1 MLSWQSWP
9 RIAPFCRLPSL
20 GPLQSNHPI
29 QTLWLSSFSSSASSF
44 LTLSH
49 RHPKISL
56 NRNLVASRKFHTS
69 SSSLRWL
76 GADSPEHDAS
86 LTSVAEGMKRLYR
99 AKLLPL
105 ERRYLFNEFHSPL
118 MQDADFDA
126 LPMIL
131 LVGQYSTGKTTFIRH
146 LLERDFPGI
155 RVGPE
160 PTTDRF
166 IVIMHSEEDGI
177 IPGNALVMD
186 PTKQFKPLSKFGNT
200 FLNKFQCS
208 TTNSEVLK
216 SLVVVDTPGILSGEK
231 QRVDRGYSFSGVV
244 EWFAD
249 RADRVLLLFD
259 AHKLDISDEFKRVI
273 ETLHGHDEKIRIVLN
288 KADMVDGQQLMR
300 VYGALMWSLGKILA
314 TPEVARV
321 YAGSFWDRPLHI
333 DTNRRL
339 FEAEEADLFKDLRSL
354 PRNATLRKLND
365 LIKRARLALV
375 HAHIV
380 GALKAEMPLIFG
392 KDDKKAR
399 LIANLDTIYKKIE
412 AEKGFSPGDFPNIDQ
427 MRESLANYDFSTL
440 SPLDASLVGDVEE
453 MLQVDVAKLL
463 TSLPLEGKKEDA
475 AGMSGRASSAFDAHI
490 KASVGGESSTLAA
503 PFHFG
508 FAEGVDVGRE
518 SRQIQLKWIVDEDR
532 KESDEAFDTLGP
544 VDGKVGAVQAKIQFD
559 KSKLPN
565 SVLNKVWRLADVDED
580 GLLDR
585 DEFCLAMYLI
595 GIKLKDYDLPETLP
609 EHLKPPQRVG
619 AVNE

>member
-1 MLSWQSWP
+1 
-9 RIAPFCRLPSL
+9 
-20 GPLQSNHPI
+20 
-29 QTLWLSSFSSSASSF
+29 
-44 LTLSH
+44 
-49 RHPKISL
+49 
-56 NRNLVASRKFHTS
+56 
-69 SSSLRWL
+69 
-76 GADSPEHDAS
+76 
-86 LTSVAEGMKRLYR
+86 MKRVYR
-99 AKLLPL
+99 EKLLPL
-105 ERRYLFNEFHSPL
+105 EKRYLFHEFHSPL
-118 MQDADFDA
+118 MQDADFEA

-146 LLERDFPGI
+146 LLDRDFPGI

-166 IVIMHSEEDGI
+166 IVITHSNEDGI
-177 IPGNALVMD
+177 IPGNALVVD

-208 TTNSEVLK
+208 STDAEILK

-273 ETLHGHDEKIRIVLN
+273 EALHPHDDKIRIVLN

-365 LIKRARLALV
+365 LIKRARLAKV
-375 HAHIV
+375 HAHII
-380 GALKAEMPLIFG
+380 GGLKAEMPMIFG
-392 KDDKKAR
+392 KEDKKAR
-399 LIANLDTIYKKIE
+399 LIANLEGIFRRIE
-412 AEKGFSPGDFPNIDQ
+412 NENGFSAGDFPNVDS
-427 MRESLANYDFSTL
+427 MRESLADYDFSDL
-440 SPLDASLVGDVEE
+440 APLDKGLVAR
-453 MLQVDVAKLL
+453 VDELLEVDIAKLL
-463 TSLPLEGKKEDA
+463 TSLPLEEEERKKKSPQDA
-475 AGMSGRASSAFDAHI
+475 SVISRFASSAVETFTP
-490 KASVGGESSTLAA
+490 SSTPSADTPAETPSSA
-503 PFHFG
+503 PFHYG
-508 FAEGVDVGRE
+508 FDEGVEVGRE
-518 SRQIQLKWIVDEDR
+518 SHRQYLRWVVDDDR
-532 KESDEAFDTLGP
+532 KTFDEAFDALSP
-544 VDGKVGAVQAKIQFD
+544 VEGKVGAVQAKIEFD

-565 SVLNKVWRLADVDED
+565 SVLNKVWRLADVDAD
-580 GLLDR
+580 GMLDR

-595 GIKLKDYDLPETLP
+595 GVKLKDYDLPDALPDHLVPPSKRRVAET
-609 EHLKPPQRVG
+609 
-619 AVNE
+619 

>member
-1 MLSWQSWP
+1 
-9 RIAPFCRLPSL
+9 
-20 GPLQSNHPI
+20 
-29 QTLWLSSFSSSASSF
+29 
-44 LTLSH
+44 
-49 RHPKISL
+49 
-56 NRNLVASRKFHTS
+56 
-69 SSSLRWL
+69 
-76 GADSPEHDAS
+76 
-86 LTSVAEGMKRLYR
+86 MKRVYR
-99 AKLLPL
+99 EKLLPL
-105 ERRYLFNEFHSPL
+105 EKRYLFHEFHSPL
-118 MQDADFDA
+118 MQDADFEA

-146 LLERDFPGI
+146 LLEKDFPGI

-166 IVIMHSEEDGI
+166 IVISHSREDGI
-177 IPGNALVMD
+177 IPGNALVVD

-208 TTNSEVLK
+208 STNSEILK
-216 SLVVVDTPGILSGEK
+216 SIVVVDTPGILSGEK

-273 ETLHGHDEKIRIVLN
+273 ESLHPHDDKIRIVLN

-365 LIKRARLALV
+365 LIKRARLAKI
-375 HAHIV
+375 HAHII
-380 GALKAEMPLIFG
+380 GGLKAEMPLLFG
-392 KDDKKAR
+392 KEDKKAR
-399 LIANLDTIYKKIE
+399 LLANLDGIFRRIE
-412 AEKGFSPGDFPNIDQ
+412 SENGFSSGDFPNVDS
-427 MRESLANYDFSTL
+427 MREALADYDFSELSALDKTL
-440 SPLDASLVGDVEE
+440 
-453 MLQVDVAKLL
+453 VAKVDELLEVDIANLL
-463 TSLPLEGKKEDA
+463 TSLPLEEEERTKTA
-475 AGMSGRASSAFDAHI
+475 VRSHSFSSAFSSSSSS
-490 KASVGGESSTLAA
+490 ASKTQSSFSSSSNEAAPSA
-503 PFHFG
+503 PFHLG
-508 FAEGVDVGRE
+508 FDEGVDIGRE
-518 SRQIQLKWIVDEDR
+518 SHRQHLKWIVDDDR
-532 KESDEAFDTLGP
+532 KSFDDAFDKLAP
-544 VDGKVGAVQAKIQFD
+544 VDGKVGAVQAKVEFD
-559 KSKLPN
+559 KTKLPN
-565 SVLNKVWRLADVDED
+565 SVLNKVWRLSDID
-580 GLLDR
+580 GDGMLDR

-595 GIKLKDYDLPETLP
+595 GVKLKDYDLPDSLP
-609 EHLKPPQRVG
+609 DHLMPPSKRKQSSM
-619 AVNE
+619 